1 MATSMRRWIQILGGP
16 INTASGRN
24 LSSNEAEAVFTQLL
38 DGEGSDAQVASI
50 FLAIRGRGVSADEL
64 VGFAK
69 AARKRVNFPTL
80 PRHAVVVATTR
91 LGKFDHPPLGL
102 AAAAAAATAG
112 AQVALQAVPQVRGG
126 GITLGGLWQA
136 LRGEHCLNGE
146 TSDVTLNDS
155 LTCWCP
161 SKLDPGWER
170 LMRIEAEVGL
180 RSIPDQVSKLLLP
193 DNAPLM
199 VPSLKGPVLGMAS
212 DAIASL
218 GHNRAA
224 IVQGVEA
231 SIDPFCAE
239 RTRGMWIDEG
249 FKSPLRLQPDDYGLQ
264 WHQEPS
270 PRHSCGIESA
280 KEATARALMGISPEV
295 NTALLG
301 ASIMLVL
308 AGVTK
313 DFAQGVGAARDAIES
328 GKAYRQVFDVP

>member
-1 MATSMRRWIQILGGP
+1 MRRWIQILGGP
-16 INTASGRN
+16 ISSTSGRN
-24 LSSNEAEAVFTQLL
+24 LSSNEAEAVFTELL
-38 DGEGSDAQVASI
+38 EGDGSDAQVASI

-64 VGFAK
+64 VGFAR
-69 AARKRVNFPTL
+69 AARKRVRFPEL
-80 PRHAVVVATTR
+80 PRHTVVVATTR
-91 LGKFDHPPLGL
+91 LGKTKTPPLGL

-112 AQVALQAVPQVRGG
+112 AHVALQAVPQVEGG
-126 GITLGGLWQA
+126 GITLGDLWQK
-136 LRGEHCLNGE
+136 LRGQECLGSE
-146 TSDVTLNDS
+146 AGSTALKDS
-155 LTCWCP
+155 LACWCP

-193 DNAPLM
+193 EGAPVL

-231 SIDPFCAE
+231 SIDPFCAA

-264 WHQEPS
+264 WHQEPL
-270 PRHSCGIESA
+270 PRHDCGVESA
-280 KEATARALMGISPEV
+280 REATARALMGISPEV

-308 AGVTK
+308 AGVTS
-313 DFAQGVGAARDAIES
+313 DFADGVSMARDAIES
-328 GKAYRQVFDVP
+328 GKAYRRVFDVP